1 MEKVQVSEWASK
13 FFSGT
18 ADAFRTSVCTAEP
31 NSGKMGIM
39 FAINLDKP
47 SFGPWKIVKDLG
59 FFLCNACWQTGRR
72 RFLTPGWTEL
82 WMNPCVDLP
91 SCLLSAFE
99 FLHIPWPGE
108 GPFAVDKPG
117 HHDVFV
123 SRVRAPISGPHSSA
137 VVGCQG
143 VKVTPKPGRPQGL
156 CCLKTETSCV
166 AWWSCCQCS
175 CPTAGHQHIWGFQW
189 AHESSGRRDVIHL
202 HNPALG
208 CALLAAFPTELSYL
222 DPLMKH
228 LLIPYNQELLF
239 GRSLCSLAVLALC
252 LLILKYPYNG
262 PGLFWEKFP
271 IFLPALNRSVSIH
284 TISYSS
290 ENAFHWEPACSK
302 VPWHSLSC
310 SFVWSF

>member
-1 MEKVQVSEWASK
+1 MLAN
-13 FFSGT
+13 
-18 ADAFRTSVCTAEP
+18 C
-31 NSGKMGIM
+31 
-39 FAINLDKP
+39 
-47 SFGPWKIVKDLG
+47 
-59 FFLCNACWQTGRR
+59 GRR
-72 RFLTPGWTEL
+72 RCLTPGWTEL

-123 SRVRAPISGPHSSA
+123 SRVRALISCPHSSA

-252 LLILKYPYNG
+252 LFWNTLTMVLDFSGRNFPYFSPHSTGVSASTRFLTALRMPSTGNLPALKYPG
-262 PGLFWEKFP
+262 TVWAAVLSDPFKSWEWLFWCLISANMKGSFP
-271 IFLPALNRSVSIH
+271 SNCALGRAMPFSPNQKRNQRSHFL
-284 TISYSS
+284 
-290 ENAFHWEPACSK
+290 
-302 VPWHSLSC
+302 
-310 SFVWSF
+310 